1 MWDNSTLGIQ
11 NIVIFPRGIYVV
23 VKVIS
28 PPFSWYFSVIY
39 ASNSFEVR
47 KSPWA

>member
-11 NIVIFPRGIYVV
+11 NIVIFPQGIHVA

-28 PPFSWYFSVIY
+28 LSSSWYFSVIY

-47 KSPWA
+47 KSLWA